1 MLLALT
7 ALLLW
12 SSVLAGCA
20 LFRSAGED
28 GQVDVPRSS
37 QADTLADSLAAAD
50 VPLDSAREDSVSD
63 TVAVRDTM
71 AGRDTTDSLAGLAAG
86 RPPALSND
94 SLRRITPGDTI
105 PTGAG
110 STGGQQR
117 VDVQADSLS
126 NRTREGLRIQE
137 LMGNVFVRQDSTR
150 LRSRNAVRFLE
161 RDEFL
166 FTGRVVIFERG
177 DTLRADTVRYDR
189 QAKVGRAF
197 GRVHLSDGDVD
208 LYSTRAVYYTDEK
221 RSVFPD
227 SVMLVDDEQ
236 TLTARSGSYLSDTQ
250 QADFYGDVRVRTPD
264 SYMEADT
271 VTYLRQEEQTNA
283 RGDVFI
289 DRSPRASARRAPL
302 AGESGRF
309 GRPAGTEDDDASSGP
324 TTDASD
330 EEVGGD
336 EADDQTLLFGD
347 RVDNDEKAKTSL
359 VVGRALLIQIRR
371 DSAGTPTDTL
381 MVQSHRLFASRTDT
395 LNRMIAVD
403 TVRIWQPD
411 LAAVG
416 DSVVYDRFA
425 GPDDSSPVDADAKAP
440 TNPTAADSVTVDS
453 VTVAAATDVTAG
465 DALADSDTTEVE
477 ALVPNAA
484 EPNAVEPNAVEPTRL
499 PPDSLTDPRV
509 PERPADPGDTTFV
522 DTTPVDAT
530 PGDTTPGDTISVDT
544 SFAERTASSEGTG
557 AREASDAEGG
567 PMREETR
574 LFQEPVAWFEGSQVS
589 GDTLRVVVRDR
600 SIDTV
605 FVRSNAFAAQ
615 RDTSLDRIQQLSGR
629 RMTAVF
635 QRDSIRQIIAFPN
648 ARSIRFLKD
657 KGGKPNGGARTSAD
671 RIILRFQDGDVRR
684 VSFLGGTQ
692 TTYYKQPIVPSPF
705 ELEGFLWT
713 PNARP
718 QRASFL
724 QQERVKRR
732 LEGPTGD
739 PPIVQAPDAR
749 LDTPSGAVGA
759 ASRTGSGAEPASVR
773 SSTPEGPPLGA
784 PAETSPQ
791 PDEANDERFEE

>member
-1 MLLALT
+1 MACTRTSRMLLALT

-28 GQVDVPRSS
+28 GPNDVPRAP
-37 QADTLADSLAAAD
+37 QADTLADSLVAAD
-50 VPLDSAREDSVSD
+50 VPLDSARGDSVSD
-63 TVAVRDTM
+63 TVVVRDTT
-71 AGRDTTDSLAGLAAG
+71 AARDTTDSLAGLAAG

-117 VDVQADSLS
+117 VDVQADSLTE
-126 NRTREGLRIQE
+126 RAREGLRIQQ

-236 TLTARSGSYLSDTQ
+236 TLTARSGSYLSNTQ
-250 QADFYGDVRVRTPD
+250 QADFYGDVQVRTPD

-302 AGESGRF
+302 GGESGRF
-309 GRPAGTEDDDASSGP
+309 GRRAGTEGDDASSGP
-324 TTDASD
+324 TPEASD
-330 EEVGGD
+330 EEAGGD

-347 RVDNDEKAKTSL
+347 RVDNDERAKTSL

-403 TVRIWQPD
+403 TVRIWQSD

-416 DSVVYDRFA
+416 DSVVYDRLA
-425 GPDDSSPVDADAKAP
+425 GPDDSSSIDSDAEAP
-440 TNPTAADSVTVDS
+440 THPTAADPTAADSVTVN
-453 VTVAAATDVTAG
+453 VATDVTAG
-465 DALADSDTTEVE
+465 DALADSDTTEGE
-477 ALVPNAA
+477 AL
-484 EPNAVEPNAVEPTRL
+484 EHNAVEQNSVEPISL
-499 PPDSLTDPRV
+499 PPDSLTVPRV
-509 PERPADPGDTTFV
+509 PERPVSLRDTTSV
-522 DTTPVDAT
+522 DTT
-530 PGDTTPGDTISVDT
+530 SVDT

-557 AREASDAEGG
+557 ARKASDAEEG

-574 LFQEPVAWFEGSQVS
+574 LFQEPVAWFDGSQVS

-635 QRDSIRQIIAFPN
+635 RRDSIRQIIAFPN

-657 KGGKPNGGARTSAD
+657 KGGKPNGGARSSAD

-692 TTYYKQPIVPSPF
+692 TMYYKQPIVPSPF

-724 QQERVKRR
+724 QQDRVKRR

-749 LDTPSGAVGA
+749 SDTPSGAVGA
-759 ASRTGSGAEPASVR
+759 TSRTGSGAEPAAVR
-773 SSTPEGPPLGA
+773 SSTPEQPPSGPPAG
-784 PAETSPQ
+784 PPSETSQP

>member
-1 MLLALT
+1 MACTRTSRMLLALT

-28 GQVDVPRSS
+28 GPNDVPRAP
-37 QADTLADSLAAAD
+37 QADTLADSLVAAD
-50 VPLDSAREDSVSD
+50 VPLDSARGDSVSD
-63 TVAVRDTM
+63 TVAVRDTT
-71 AGRDTTDSLAGLAAG
+71 AARGATDSLAGLAAG

-117 VDVQADSLS
+117 VDVQADSLTE
-126 NRTREGLRIQE
+126 RAREGLRIQQ

-150 LRSRNAVRFLE
+150 LRSQNAVRFLE

-302 AGESGRF
+302 GGESGRF
-309 GRPAGTEDDDASSGP
+309 GRLAGTEGDDASSGP
-324 TTDASD
+324 TPEASD
-330 EEVGGD
+330 EEAGGD

-347 RVDNDEKAKTSL
+347 RVDNDERAKTSL

-403 TVRIWQPD
+403 TVRIWQSD

-416 DSVVYDRFA
+416 DSVVYDRLA
-425 GPDDSSPVDADAKAP
+425 GPDDSSSIDSDAEAP
-440 TNPTAADSVTVDS
+440 THPTAADPTAADSVTVN
-453 VTVAAATDVTAG
+453 VATDVTAG
-465 DALADSDTTEVE
+465 DALADSDTTEGE
-477 ALVPNAA
+477 ALDHNAVENNA
-484 EPNAVEPNAVEPTRL
+484 VEQNAVEPISL
-499 PPDSLTDPRV
+499 PSDSLTVPRV
-509 PERPADPGDTTFV
+509 PERPASLRDTTSV
-522 DTTPVDAT
+522 DTT
-530 PGDTTPGDTISVDT
+530 SVDT

-557 AREASDAEGG
+557 ARKASDAEEG

-574 LFQEPVAWFEGSQVS
+574 LFQEPVAWFDGSQVS

-635 QRDSIRQIIAFPN
+635 RRDSIRQIIAFPN

-657 KGGKPNGGARTSAD
+657 KGGKPNGGARSSAD

-718 QRASFL
+718 KRASFL
-724 QQERVKRR
+724 QQDRVKRR

-749 LDTPSGAVGA
+749 SDTSSGAVGA
-759 ASRTGSGAEPASVR
+759 TSRTGSGAEPAAVR
-773 SSTPEGPPLGA
+773 SSTPEQPPSGPPS
-784 PAETSPQ
+784 ETSQP

>member
-28 GQVDVPRSS
+28 GPNDVSRSP

-63 TVAVRDTM
+63 TVAVPDTM

-208 LYSTRAVYYTDEK
+208 LYSTRAVYYTNEK

-227 SVMLVDDEQ
+227 SVMLVDDDQ

-289 DRSPRASARRAPL
+289 DRSPRASARRAPV
-302 AGESGRF
+302 ADESRRF
-309 GRPAGTEDDDASSGP
+309 GRLAGTEGDDASSGP
-324 TTDASD
+324 TPDASD
-330 EEVGGD
+330 EEAGGD

-347 RVDNDEKAKTSL
+347 RVDNDERAKTSL

-425 GPDDSSPVDADAKAP
+425 GPDDSSSIDSDAKAP
-440 TNPTAADSVTVDS
+440 TNPTAADPTAADSVTVDS

-465 DALADSDTTEVE
+465 DALADSDTTEAE
-477 ALVPNAA
+477 ALGPNT
-484 EPNAVEPNAVEPTRL
+484 VEPNALEPIRL
-499 PPDSLTDPRV
+499 SPDSLTDPRV
-509 PERPADPGDTTFV
+509 PERPADPGDTTTV
-522 DTTPVDAT
+522 DTTPVE
-530 PGDTTPGDTISVDT
+530 TTSVDT

-557 AREASDAEGG
+557 APEPSDAEGG

-574 LFQEPVAWFEGSQVS
+574 LFRGPMAWFEGSQVS

-629 RMTAVF
+629 RITAVF
-635 QRDSIRQIIAFPN
+635 RRDSIRQIIAFPN

-657 KGGKPNGGARTSAD
+657 KNGEPNGGANTSAD
-671 RIILRFQDGDVRR
+671 RIILRFRDGDIHRASV
-684 VSFLGGTQ
+684 LGRNESL
-692 TTYYKQPIVPSPF
+692 YYKQPIVPSPF
-705 ELEGFLWT
+705 KLDGFVWT

-724 QQERVKRR
+724 QQDRVKRR

-749 LDTPSGAVGA
+749 SDPPSGAVGA
-759 ASRTGSGAEPASVR
+759 ASRTGSGAEPAAVR
-773 SSTPEGPPLGA
+773 SSAPEGSPSGP